1 MQALYLIDL
10 SWSTG
15 AFDRL
20 SPPSGAYITP
30 SLHATRTRSGN
41 CSLSL
46 RYIITY
52 AKRRLRIENPG
63 KSLSQFFTNLKKPA
77 RNMSERLDGQES
89 ENRDLVLY
97 HATPPSTAMSL
108 PDNHDVTLRTEID
121 SPQDVLG
128 GGNISQAGHPD
139 GAESSESDTVYE
151 SQSKRHETVIQKD
164 SSSSN
169 ESTEAGLGYL
179 EKAQF
184 ARYHKLS
191 LLVTTAFVLAGLTL
205 PCCIAFISFL
215 WSNPSGARGNDT
227 WDNIVLSGWTLKS
240 ITISTM
246 VLRIAISTQAV

>member
-15 AFDRL
+15 AFDSL
-20 SPPSGAYITP
+20 STPSGAYITP

-46 RYIITY
+46 RYIIMY
-52 AKRRLRIENPG
+52 SKGRLRIDNPG
-63 KSLSQFFTNLKKPA
+63 KEPQSVFTNLKKPA
-77 RNMSERLDGQES
+77 RNMSERLEGQKS

-97 HATPPSTAMSL
+97 HATPLSTAMSL
-108 PDNHDVTLRTEID
+108 PDNHDVTLQTEID

-139 GAESSESDTVYE
+139 GAESSGSDTVYK
-151 SQSKRHETVIQKD
+151 SQPKRTETILQKD
-164 SSSSN
+164 SSSSS

-179 EKAQF
+179 EKAKF
-184 ARYHKLS
+184 AKYHKLS

-246 VLRIAISTQAV
+246 VLRVAIGTQAV